1 MINLELSNLCN
12 LNCGFCLRRAYDDEG
27 KNQIMKLEL
36 LERILPELNQLEM
49 IDLTGWGEPM
59 AHPKFEL
66 CLEKIRK
73 NFSGFL
79 SLTSNGTLLDE
90 QKIQALIDAQV
101 NIICFSQTL
110 HAQWQTLVDEIPVQK
125 VALLAATELTLAEL
139 GYHLITQTA
148 DMTVLSGTKA
158 AMMAQLLTPAACAML
173 VATIPFGTVVVA

>member
-1 MINLELSNLCN
+1 MNAPRTKSLAI
-12 LNCGFCLRRAYDDEG
+12 
-27 KNQIMKLEL
+27 
-36 LERILPELNQLEM
+36 
-49 IDLTGWGEPM
+49 
-59 AHPKFEL
+59 PKDN
-66 CLEKIRK
+66 RWPQ
-73 NFSGFL
+73 FL
-79 SLTSNGTLLDE
+79 DTAPLVILTSSIGLS
-90 QKIQALIDAQV
+90 V